1 MARNT
6 SVLLGEHFNEFIS
19 EKITSGRYNSVSEV
33 IRVALRL
40 LEDEESGIKELNKAL
55 SQGERS
61 EKIKNFDSKK
71 HLSGLH
77 KKFA

>member
-40 LEDEESGIKELNKAL
+40 LEDEESGIQELNKAL

>member
-6 SVLLGEHFNEFIS
+6 SVLLGEHFNDFIS

-40 LEDEESGIKELNKAL
+40 LEDEESGIQDLNKAL

>member
-6 SVLLGEHFNEFIS
+6 SVLLGEHFNDFIS

-40 LEDEESGIKELNKAL
+40 LEDEESGIQELNKAL

>member
-6 SVLLGEHFNEFIS
+6 SVLLGEHFIKFIS

-40 LEDEESGIKELNKAL
+40 LEDEESGIQELNKAL

>member
-40 LEDEESGIKELNKAL
+40 LENEESGIQELNKAL

>member
-6 SVLLGEHFNEFIS
+6 SVLLGDHFNEFIS
-19 EKITSGRYNSVSEV
+19 AKINSGRYSSVSEV

-40 LEDEESGIKELNKAL
+40 LEAEESGIKELNKAL

-61 EKIKNFDSKK
+61 GTVKNFDPKK
-71 HLSGLH
+71 YLNGLH